1 MLQTPEHIQ
10 LFQLCAL
17 RTGLVLEIK
26 GLKKTGRSCYA
37 ILKSMGYRGN
47 REKVLAAVKEDIQT
61 AFTNLGVNNV

>member
-26 GLKKTGRSCYA
+26 GLKKTGRSCYT
-37 ILKSMGYRGN
+37 ILKGMGYRGN
-47 REKVLAAVKEDIQT
+47 RERVLEAVKADIAAQ
-61 AFTNLGVNNV
+61 FKEFGIV

>member
-37 ILKSMGYRGN
+37 ILKGMGYRGN
-47 REKVLAAVKEDIQT
+47 RERVLEAVKADIAAQ
-61 AFTNLGVNNV
+61 FKEFGIV